1 MPQGH
6 DALHELQANAGIGGA
21 YASGNS
27 QAGAHRATLDGAM
40 PHSRSHLRNR
50 ASGIH
55 APRGRNAGSLPL
67 IAVGVALALGCAES
81 KLAPLPR
88 PVLDEFAAPVQRQLR
103 KALQE
108 AQANPASA
116 ARVGELGRVLFA
128 YGQHQGA
135 AQCFERSRALEPSQ
149 FAWAY
154 LLGAARAE
162 LGESAAAIAALRA
175 AASLRPADLATS
187 LRLADQL
194 ERSGQTDQARAA
206 LRTALAS
213 SPAAAAHFRLGRLEL
228 GLASPA
234 AHSHLEKALEL
245 DPDFREARYAL
256 SHAYRRAGRHA
267 EAVRQ
272 LDLYEQMDPIPR
284 RHYDD
289 PLIDGLEAIRA
300 SSVQEVFGAGRA
312 LQDRGDFDGALA
324 AYNAALEIDPAY
336 AQAHV
341 NLIAIHG
348 QSGRQEQAE
357 RHYRRAVELNP
368 AIAEAHYNYGV
379 SRYFAGD
386 YSGAEAAFRK
396 ALEINPLD
404 ADARSNLG
412 NSLEKLERG
421 SEAERHYRL
430 ALDSNPAQPM
440 ANFHLGRR
448 LADRGRFREA
458 LPFLERAIAQET
470 VGTALHAYLLAL
482 VHRQLGDSEAA
493 RDRARF
499 AVQQARS
506 RGQADLAAKIE
517 ADLLP

>member
-1 MPQGH
+1 MG
-6 DALHELQANAGIGGA
+6 L
-21 YASGNS
+21 
-27 QAGAHRATLDGAM
+27 
-40 PHSRSHLRNR
+40 
-50 ASGIH
+50 
-55 APRGRNAGSLPL
+55 
-67 IAVGVALALGCAES
+67 ALACSES
-81 KLAPLPR
+81 KLAPLPH

-108 AQANPASA
+108 AQANPTSA
-116 ARVGELGRVLFA
+116 AKVGELGRILFA
-128 YGQHQGA
+128 YGQYQGA
-135 AQCFERSRALEPSQ
+135 AQCFERSRALEPRQ

-154 LLGAARAE
+154 LLGAARGE
-162 LGESAAAIAALRA
+162 LGESAAAIAALRV

-213 SPAAAAHFRLGRLEL
+213 SPGAAAAHFRLGRLEL
-228 GLASPA
+228 GLALPA
-234 AHSHLEKALEL
+234 ARSHLEKALEL

-267 EAVRQ
+267 EATRQ
-272 LDLYEQMDPIPR
+272 LDLYEQLDPRPR

-324 AYNAALEIDPAY
+324 AYTAALEIDPAY

-379 SRYFAGD
+379 SRHFAGD
-386 YSGAEAAFRK
+386 YSRAEAAFRK

-404 ADARSNLG
+404 ADAQSNLG
-412 NSLEKLERG
+412 TSLEKLGRG

-430 ALDSNPAQPM
+430 ALDSNPAHPL

-448 LADRGRFREA
+448 LTDRGRFREA
-458 LPFLERAIAQET
+458 LPFLERSIAQET

-482 VHRQLGDSEAA
+482 VHRQLGEGEAA